1 MIDPWP
7 LDLMKF
13 QLRKQMEGNKKLQV
27 IFVGQY
33 KIKGQNER
41 LEGNGLT
48 YEINADLSKYRNW

>member
-7 LDLMKF
+7 LALMKF

-33 KIKGQNER
+33 KIKRINER
-41 LEGNGLT
+41 LEGNGLI
-48 YEINADLSKYRNW
+48 YEIYADLSKYQNW